1 MYFLIV
7 QLFLSVQ
14 IIKQRSI
21 LTELTTYSHVVSVL
35 RAQGELTKEK
45 KKLLSDLQTMFSISL
60 ERHRAEIRRAVN
72 DEKLTTIADT

>member
-1 MYFLIV
+1 MHV
-7 QLFLSVQ
+7 TVLSINVNFFGT
-14 IIKQRSI
+14 SA
-21 LTELTTYSHVVSVL
+21 ELTTYSQVVSVL

-45 KKLLSDLQTMFSISL
+45 RKLLNDLQTMFSITL